1 MMLKELIGDI
11 RELSYWVHE
20 YAENLPEED
29 RIKLADAGE
38 YLRILS
44 ILIDKS
50 TPENLNEIQI

>member
-1 MMLKELIGDI
+1 MILKELIGDI
-11 RELSYWVHE
+11 RELSYWANE

-29 RIKLADAGE
+29 RIKLAEAGE

-50 TPENLNEIQI
+50 TPEVLNEIQI